1 MKWSGVSFVCLFGG
15 GEFFGE
21 VLVLFV
27 YFKYVDSVLHDTIF
41 HHFSAKTLRDQQTS
55 LFKLLHASMSVTR
68 EQGGTPECGIGCA
81 EYLCP

>member
-1 MKWSGVSFVCLFGG
+1 MEWGFFCLLVWWWGVFWGG
-15 GEFFGE
+15 VG
-21 VLVLFV
+21 VV

-41 HHFSAKTLRDQQTS
+41 HHFSAKTSRDQQTS